1 MMAGAPRAAADVYIA
16 TLAAERDENGCRLAG
31 DCAGAVCPSETSTS
45 TEAATAAT
53 TWLFVRVHPSE
64 RMTMPDRPGRRRGS
78 SPGEAIT

>member
-16 TLAAERDENGCRLAG
+16 TLAAERDENGCRL
-31 DCAGAVCPSETSTS
+31 AGAVCPSETSTS